1 MLPGFTLLFFLAAL
15 VACGVAGP
23 PVPPTAK
30 IPVVP
35 TGLAANQVGERVVL
49 RWTVG
54 RLYTDGTRMEGW
66 PRLEIYRAFLAEAPD
81 EEKFAAAAKVVYVLP
96 ERVVESFR
104 RNDIVIFPD
113 PLGAAA
119 LGQQAGR
126 TAVYAVKAVNA
137 KRQDAGF
144 SNLAAVRLYPVAA
157 PIGRIETRV
166 TERALELRW
175 AAPQRTT
182 SSTPLEA
189 IAGYQIYRSEASA
202 EGPFAL
208 RGTAPTTVYE
218 DTDFQF
224 GRKYWYRIRTLAQ
237 FGADTVESDNSAAA
251 EVDARDVFPPPAPA
265 HVIIIAGAGRADL
278 TWDASPAADLV
289 GYHIYR
295 SREPG
300 RGYERLTK
308 ELLRAQSFADT
319 GLPAGVTFYY
329 VVTAVD
335 AEGNESPHSE
345 EVSATPLPP
354 EQPQP

>member
-1 MLPGFTLLFFLAAL
+1 MLPACSLLLFLAAL
-15 VACGVAGP
+15 GGCGVAGP

-30 IPVVP
+30 IPVAP

-66 PRLEIYRAFLAEAPD
+66 PQLEIYRAFLAEAPD
-81 EEKFAAAAKVVYVLP
+81 EDKFAAEAKVVYVLP

-104 RNDIVIFPD
+104 RNDIVVFPD
-113 PLGAAA
+113 VLGAAA

-144 SNLAAVRLYPVAA
+144 SNLATVRLYPVAA
-157 PIGRIETRV
+157 PLERIETRV

-182 SSTPLEA
+182 GDTLLEA
-189 IAGYQIYRSEASA
+189 IAGYQVYRSEAGP

-224 GRKYWYRIRTLAQ
+224 GKKYWYRIRTLAQ
-237 FGADTVESDNSAAA
+237 FGADTVESDNSVGV

-265 HVIIIAGAGRADL
+265 HVIIIAGAERADL
-278 TWDASPAADLV
+278 TWDASPAADLA
-289 GYHIYR
+289 GYHVYR

-300 RGYERLTK
+300 RGYERLTQ

-319 GLPAGVTFYY
+319 GLGAGTTFYY

-335 AEGNESPHSE
+335 AEGNESPNSE
-345 EVSATPLPP
+345 EVSAAVLPP
-354 EQPQP
+354 E